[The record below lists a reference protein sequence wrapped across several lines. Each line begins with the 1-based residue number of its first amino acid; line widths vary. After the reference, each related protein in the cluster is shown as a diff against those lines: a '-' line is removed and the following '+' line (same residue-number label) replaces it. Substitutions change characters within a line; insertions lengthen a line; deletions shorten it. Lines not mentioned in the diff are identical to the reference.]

1 MRWVLVALHRLSLV
15 VVSGATLH
23 CGACASH
30 CSGFFGCGAQ
40 VVGLRALE
48 VVLHRLIC
56 SKACGIFLDQ
66 RLNPCPLHWQAGSY
80 PRHHQGSTRY
90 IHPLSVLP
98 LLLDTRRAGSLL
110 SGPSPGPLFVPHAPQ
125 LCVLESELYGE
136 PGRIPLSS
144 GFQLGW
150 PMGVTEETGGTGT
163 GTWRSLFQALS
174 AWSHPGPTAALHS
187 ASAPLAALSLQAP
200 SLHPFRLRMVTLP
213 SVYGTGGRIILCCF
227 S

>member
-1 MRWVLVALHRLSLV
+1 MLY
-15 VVSGATLH
+15 T
-23 CGACASH
+23 
-30 CSGFFGCGAQ
+30 GFTQAGCGEWGYSSLWCVCFSLQWLLWLWSTGCRCAGFRSYVAQ
-40 VVGLRALE
+40 AFLLQG
-48 VVLHRLIC
+48 VLNLPGPEIV
-56 SKACGIFLDQ
+56 
-66 RLNPCPLHWQAGSY
+66 PCPLHWQAGSY

-125 LCVLESELYGE
+125 LCVLESEPYGE

-150 PMGVTEETGGTGT
+150 PMGVTEETGGTRT
-163 GTWRSLFQALS
+163 GTWRNLFQALS
-174 AWSHPGPTAALHS
+174 TWSHAGPTAALHS
-187 ASAPLAALSLQAP
+187 ASAPLAVLSLQAP

-213 SVYGTGGRIILCCF
+213 SVCGTGGRIILCCF